1 MSTEERATASKPSPK
16 KKARRLRRFAFLLLP
31 FVVGPLVARFL
42 IVQPLG
48 ESIAKA
54 ALAISPSAAPS
65 LSASPDQDDD
75 LRGDDPAPAPK
86 ERHRSRQ
93 ASSRNHAIAKAES
106 SPDAGTSS
114 DAGESKSAAPK
125 AINVD
130 APSKGTITVPA
141 STIAKAIE
149 KKDVGATN
157 AKDPDGKP
165 LGARMH
171 GVGKYK
177 AGLRDGDVIV
187 YVAGSRTENT
197 QQMMDAATRALA
209 AGATSLSGKILRDGD
224 IYDVVLELPLH

>member
-1 MSTEERATASKPSPK
+1 M
-16 KKARRLRRFAFLLLP
+16 P
-31 FVVGPLVARFL
+31 FVVGPLLARL
-42 IVQPLG
+42 IVPPLG

-65 LSASPDQDDD
+65 TSAAPDQDDD

-93 ASSRNHAIAKAES
+93 ASSRNHAAAKA
-106 SPDAGTSS
+106 SS
-114 DAGESKSAAPK
+114 DAGATSDAGEPKSAAPK
-125 AINVD
+125 GINVD

-157 AKDPDGKP
+157 VNDPDGKP

-197 QQMMDAATRALA
+197 QQMVDAATRALA